1 MNPRNVLVVAAHAD
15 DEALGCA
22 GTIAR
27 LTRAGSAVHVAFLA
41 DGVTA
46 RAGDEAGHEEALRRR
61 RAAAE
66 KACALLGVAGMTCGE
81 FPDNRM
87 DTVPLL
93 SIVQT
98 IETLLGRHRPE
109 MVITHHAWD
118 LNVDH
123 RRTHEAVAVACRP
136 LPGASVRTLLA
147 FEVPSSTEWQP
158 AGSAPAFVPNW
169 FSDITDTLDVKLAA
183 LDAYGAEMRDWP
195 HARSRAAVEHLA
207 RWRGAT
213 VGVAAAEAFVVG
225 RHLS

>member
-1 MNPRNVLVVAAHAD
+1 MNPKTVLVVAAHAD
-15 DEALGCA
+15 DEALGCG

-27 LTRAGSAVHVAFLA
+27 FTRAGSTVHVLFLA

-46 RAGDEAGHEEALRRR
+46 RLGGEGGHDEDLRQR

-66 KACALLGVAGMTCGE
+66 RACGILGVAGMTFCD
-81 FPDNRM
+81 FPDNRL

-93 SIVQT
+93 SIVQS
-98 IETLLGRHRPE
+98 IEPLIGLHRPE
-109 MVITHHAWD
+109 MVITHHAGD

-136 LPGASVRTLLA
+136 QPGATVRTMLA

-158 AGSAPAFVPNW
+158 AGSASMFTPNW
-169 FSDITDTLDVKLAA
+169 FHDISDTLDLKLAA
-183 LDAYGAEMRDWP
+183 LDAYGAEMRPSP
-195 HARSRAAVEHLA
+195 HARSRTAIENLA

-213 VGVAAAEAFVVG
+213 IGVAAAEAFVLG
-225 RHLS
+225 RRIS

>member
-1 MNPRNVLVVAAHAD
+1 MNPGSVLVVAAHAD
-15 DEALGCA
+15 DEALGCG

-27 LTRAGSAVHVAFLA
+27 LTRAGSVVHVAFLA

-46 RAGDEAGHEEALRRR
+46 RPGEAAGHVDALRER

-66 KACALLGVAGMTCGE
+66 KACAVLGVAGMSYGE
-81 FPDNRM
+81 FPDNRL

-93 SIVQT
+93 SIVQS
-98 IETLLGRHRPE
+98 IEPLLRRHRPE
-109 MVITHHAWD
+109 MVITHHAGD

-158 AGSAPAFVPNW
+158 AGSGPAFVPNW
-169 FSDITDTLDVKLAA
+169 FNDISGTLDVKLAA
-183 LDAYGAEMRDWP
+183 LDAYGAEMRAWP

-213 VGVAAAEAFVVG
+213 IGVAAAEAFVLG
-225 RHLS
+225 RCIS